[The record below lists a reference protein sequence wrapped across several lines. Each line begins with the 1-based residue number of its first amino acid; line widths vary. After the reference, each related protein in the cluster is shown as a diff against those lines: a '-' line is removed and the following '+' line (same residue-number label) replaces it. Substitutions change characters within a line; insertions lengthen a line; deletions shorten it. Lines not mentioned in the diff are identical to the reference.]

1 VVSPRSDCFLNR
13 TAEVG
18 REEVLL
24 QLRLC
29 LQRALVLALLL
40 SAFLSAQDS
49 RGRIV
54 GRVVDPDGAVVPNAQ
69 IVVTNIAT
77 GVSART
83 TANEAGIFALP
94 YLLPGTYRL
103 TAELEGFKKFVR
115 DNIQVRI
122 DDSVD
127 VTVQLEIGSV
137 AESVEVKSE
146 TPLLATAE
154 SSLGQVIDERRVME
168 LPLFAGNA
176 LDLVHLAPGVANGTN
191 LRLRK
196 APFNN
201 APSQFSTVGG
211 GNYNNEF
218 TIDGVS
224 NTYSD
229 GTSPRVAF
237 SPPQTA
243 VTEFKVQTT
252 TYDAS
257 LGNTIGSVVNV
268 STKSGT
274 NNLHGEAHHW
284 LRNSAFDTP
293 NIFQNRAGQKLPVY
307 QDNRFGASAGAPV
320 YLPKLYNGKNRT
332 FWFYA
337 WEMNLF
343 GDPQSHT
350 ATVPTAKM
358 RQGDLSELLALG
370 PSYQV
375 YDPFTTTPA
384 ENGRFSRQPFPGNII
399 PASRL
404 DPVAMKM
411 MSLWPSPNAPGNREF
426 RNNYFNTNKALET
439 YWVHLARFDHAFSDN
454 HRMFVRV
461 HRDFWEEDK
470 NRTFS
475 NDVNGIIL
483 NRINRGIALDDVIV
497 VSPSF
502 LVNLRYGI
510 TQQEFPERRV
520 SQGVDLASFGFS
532 PQLVN
537 SIPRNLAVIPNTTV
551 GSFTALS
558 GWESGDGTTA
568 SLVHNAVATVTW
580 LRGKHNVRFGMDT
593 RVYREF
599 RNRYP
604 TAIAPQL
611 TFNST
616 YTRGPLDSSPAPQLG
631 GELASFLLGI
641 PAGSMTVVDST
652 AEQSIL
658 YGFYVHDDF
667 KVSSKLTLNIGLRYE
682 LDTPMTERF
691 NRAVTHF
698 AFDQSNPIEAAARE
712 AYARNPIPE
721 ISPDQFRVLGG
732 LTFAGVNGNP
742 REYWKGERNNFM
754 PRFGFAYQLRPKTVI
769 RGGYGIFYNTI
780 GILQSN
786 TITSGFSQTT
796 PIQAS
801 LDNGL
806 TYIATTANPF
816 PNGLVQPLK
825 AAGGLRTFLGQ
836 EISFWDTHRKNPYAQ
851 RFSLGFQQE
860 LPMLFV
866 TEISYV
872 GNRGTRLNVRRNINA
887 IPNQYLST
895 SPVRDQAWINY
906 LNQQFPNPFRGLD
919 PIYGANI
926 TRAQLLRPYPHF
938 GNIFT
943 NEPIGYSWYHSLQAR
958 FERRMNR
965 GFTFQLSYTWSKA
978 MEAIEFLNEGDPRP
992 SEVISSFDRTHRIVA
1007 SGIWE
1012 IPFGRGRRFGAN
1024 LSRPIDFILGGWQLN
1039 GVMQRQSGQPLGFGN
1054 AIFNG
1059 NLHDIVLP
1067 DDQRSVDR
1075 WFNTEAGFNRNSAE
1089 QLASNLRQFPLRF
1102 SGIRGPNQ
1110 DRWDLSLIKNF
1121 RVTEQV
1127 TMKFRAECF
1136 NAWNHPN
1143 LANPNTTPTN
1153 ANFGVITGQDAPR
1166 SWQFAL
1172 MLTF

>member
-1 VVSPRSDCFLNR
+1 MLH
-13 TAEVG
+13 
-18 REEVLL
+18 
-24 QLRLC
+24 LRLC

-274 NNLHGEAHHW
+274 NSLHGEAHHW

-350 ATVPTAKM
+350 ATVPTDQM
-358 RQGDLSELLALG
+358 RQGDLSQLLALG

-375 YDPFTTTPA
+375 YDPFTTAPA
-384 ENGRFSRQPFPGNII
+384 ANGRFSRQPFPGNII

-404 DPVAMKM
+404 DPVALKM

-568 SLVHNAVATVTW
+568 SLIHNAVATVTW

-604 TAIAPQL
+604 
-611 TFNST
+611 
-616 YTRGPLDSSPAPQLG
+616 
-631 GELASFLLGI
+631 
-641 PAGSMTVVDST
+641 
-652 AEQSIL
+652 
-658 YGFYVHDDF
+658 
-667 KVSSKLTLNIGLRYE
+667 
-682 LDTPMTERF
+682 
-691 NRAVTHF
+691 
-698 AFDQSNPIEAAARE
+698 
-712 AYARNPIPE
+712 
-721 ISPDQFRVLGG
+721 
-732 LTFAGVNGNP
+732 
-742 REYWKGERNNFM
+742 
-754 PRFGFAYQLRPKTVI
+754 
-769 RGGYGIFYNTI
+769 
-780 GILQSN
+780 
-786 TITSGFSQTT
+786 
-796 PIQAS
+796 
-801 LDNGL
+801 
-806 TYIATTANPF
+806 
-816 PNGLVQPLK
+816 
-825 AAGGLRTFLGQ
+825 
-836 EISFWDTHRKNPYAQ
+836 
-851 RFSLGFQQE
+851 
-860 LPMLFV
+860 
-866 TEISYV
+866 
-872 GNRGTRLNVRRNINA
+872 
-887 IPNQYLST
+887 
-895 SPVRDQAWINY
+895 
-906 LNQQFPNPFRGLD
+906 
-919 PIYGANI
+919 
-926 TRAQLLRPYPHF
+926 
-938 GNIFT
+938 
-943 NEPIGYSWYHSLQAR
+943 
-958 FERRMNR
+958 
-965 GFTFQLSYTWSKA
+965 
-978 MEAIEFLNEGDPRP
+978 
-992 SEVISSFDRTHRIVA
+992 
-1007 SGIWE
+1007 
-1012 IPFGRGRRFGAN
+1012 
-1024 LSRPIDFILGGWQLN
+1024 
-1039 GVMQRQSGQPLGFGN
+1039 
-1054 AIFNG
+1054 
-1059 NLHDIVLP
+1059 
-1067 DDQRSVDR
+1067 
-1075 WFNTEAGFNRNSAE
+1075 
-1089 QLASNLRQFPLRF
+1089 
-1102 SGIRGPNQ
+1102 
-1110 DRWDLSLIKNF
+1110 
-1121 RVTEQV
+1121 
-1127 TMKFRAECF
+1127 
-1136 NAWNHPN
+1136 
-1143 LANPNTTPTN
+1143 
-1153 ANFGVITGQDAPR
+1153 
-1166 SWQFAL
+1166 
-1172 MLTF
+1172 